1 MRQILIIPILCYLFQ
16 LFEYCCFSLFGR
28 WGDPHLMLLL
38 VIFFYLYS
46 GIRFSLWAA
55 LCAGIMKDCFSTMP
69 FGTYIFSYMVC
80 ACLAVF
86 IRKHWYERG
95 SSLSKLMM
103 VFLLTVVHALIMA
116 FLFKMVFEDVQWL
129 DVLRSVWIPEMLATM
144 VVALFVFKRLLDVAR
159 LLKF

>member
-1 MRQILIIPILCYLFQ
+1 MRQILIIPILCYMFQ
-16 LFEYCCFSLFGR
+16 LLEYGCFSLFGR

-55 LCAGIMKDCFSTMP
+55 LCAGILKDCFSTMP
-69 FGTYIFSYMVC
+69 FGAHIFSYMVC

-95 SSLSKLMM
+95 SSVSKLMM
-103 VFLLTVVHALIMA
+103 VALLLTAHTLIMA
-116 FLFKMVFEDVQWL
+116 LLFKMVFEEVHW
-129 DVLRSVWIPEMLATM
+129 VEVVGSVWAPGMFATM
-144 VVALFVFKRLLDVAR
+144 VVALFIFRRLLDVAR